1 MRRQLLL
8 LMSEPFQYIHLPFGL
23 TNAPA
28 SFQPLLEHVHR
39 TCTDKFVILYID
51 AILIFS
57 SSFEDHLGKAH
68 LKLRIDKCQFA
79 RNSVEFLDHLIT
91 PDGIGPNKRNIQA
104 VTLFLT
110 PAKIKEV
117 RAFLG
122 LCNYYRRFIKN
133 YSVLAGLL
141 LQLLKKKA
149 IFHWHPP
156 QHTSFMTLKERLTTG
171 PILAY
176 PDFSIPFTLYTDAS
190 GNSIGFNLTL
200 VLVQHGQQR
209 AIVYGGR
216 NFSDSEK
223 KYFVT
228 EREALSV
235 MVAVQKCRPYLLG
248 NHFKVALDQQALE

>member
-1 MRRQLLL
+1 M
-8 LMSEPFQYIHLPFGL
+8 
-23 TNAPA
+23 
-28 SFQPLLEHVHR
+28 
-39 TCTDKFVILYID
+39 
-51 AILIFS
+51 
-57 SSFEDHLGKAH
+57 
-68 LKLRIDKCQFA
+68 
-79 RNSVEFLDHLIT
+79 NSVEFLDHLIT

-133 YSVLAGLL
+133 YSVLAGPLP
-141 LQLLKKKA
+141 QLLKKKA

-156 QHTSFMTLKERLTTG
+156 QHVSFMTLKERLTTG

-176 PDFSIPFTLYTDAS
+176 SDFSIPFTLYTDAS

-200 VLVQHGQQR
+200 VQHGQQR
-209 AIVYGGR
+209 AIDYGAR

-223 KYFVT
+223 KYFAT
-228 EREALSV
+228 EREAFPV